1 MAANQINW
9 DNLRLFLSVAR
20 AQSAQEAARRLDV
33 DHSTVTRRL
42 HRLEKELG
50 AQLFER
56 TPAGHVLTTAGHRL
70 LEHVEA
76 IESTVVLAG
85 EDVGGDNQT
94 LTGQV
99 RLGATEGFGNF
110 FLAPHLSHFG
120 ERHPAIQVELLTVPR
135 FINLSQREAD
145 LAVNVERAQGS
156 GQVCSKLTDYRLRL
170 YAHRNYLARHAPIR
184 HPRDLAAHRFF
195 GYVEDLTF
203 SSALRYLAEVAPH
216 APTPLLRSTS
226 VVAQYHAVREGQGMA
241 VLPCFLA
248 TQCAD
253 LVPVLPGDVNL
264 MRTFWVAAPA
274 DRRDLARVRAL
285 WDFLREVVACNQGL
299 LLGDV
304 VEWKRVG

>member
-1 MAANQINW
+1 MATNQVNW

-20 AQSAQEAARRLDV
+20 AQSAQEAARRLDL

-76 IESTVVLAG
+76 IESSVVLAG
-85 EDVGGDNQT
+85 EDVGGDSQM

-110 FLAPHLSHFG
+110 FLAPHLSYFC

-145 LAVNVERAQGS
+145 LAVNVERPQGV
-156 GQVCSKLTDYRLRL
+156 GQVSSKLTDYRLRL
-170 YAHRNYLARHAPIR
+170 YAHRRYLARHAPIG
-184 HPRDLAAHRFF
+184 HPRDLGQHRFF

-203 SSALRYLAEVAPH
+203 SSALRYLAEAAPH
-216 APTPLLRSTS
+216 APPPLLRSTS
-226 VVAQYHAVREGQGMA
+226 VVAQYLAVREGQGMA

-248 TQCAD
+248 AQCAD
-253 LVPVLPGDVNL
+253 VVPVLPDEVDL

-299 LLGDV
+299 LLGEV
-304 VEWKRVG
+304 GECVRVG